1 MKGED
6 IKAGSN
12 FILSNNNGRIA
23 PVVAAKVVMDIKLI
37 DVLGLIKEL
46 ALFEKEPDEVEIS
59 QDELVKDGFGKK
71 KSFKCFVAEFE
82 LKVVGM
88 ALFYP
93 RYSTWKGN
101 VLHLEDLIVTKKFR
115 GKGIGYALFS
125 EFIKYAYNK
134 KVKRVQWVVLNWNDH
149 AINFYKRNGGEIL
162 NDWRVTVMNKNS
174 IKKFVK
180 NESI

>member
-1 MKGED
+1 M
-6 IKAGSN
+6 N
-12 FILSNNNGRIA
+12 FIIRKANQYDMS
-23 PVVAAKVVMDIKLI
+23 
-37 DVLGLIKEL
+37 DVLSLIKEL

-82 LKVVGM
+82 SKVVGM

-115 GKGIGYALFS
+115 GKGIGFALFS

-162 NDWRVTVMNKNS
+162 NDWRVTIMNKNS